1 MSNFIHFMRQKYKEE
16 YRLRNLEATPSLQA
30 GLHMVEKTKVSILL
44 RSHLLVFDHWFGYN
58 LVALYNFNSNV

>member
-16 YRLRNLEATPSLQA
+16 CLRYLEATPSLQA

-44 RSHLLVFDHWFGYN
+44 RSHLLVFDHWFGYK
-58 LVALYNFNSNV
+58 AIHIS